1 MKVSSVGAYTEI
13 AWKKA
18 FFGHPWSLFF
28 SYAFHN
34 SWLTGLIADHS
45 SFPTQ
50 HGELLLPFHNGNSA
64 QNSAVRKQ
72 YGIQKIRNFRFINM
86 KVSSVGAC
94 EHLTRLSC

>member
-1 MKVSSVGAYTEI
+1 MLVLTLRSPG
-13 AWKKA
+13 KKL
-18 FFGHPWSLFF
+18 SLDTHGVFFF